1 MAKNAYLDTK
11 ISLLQHLGAKLH
23 LEEVLK
29 HVVGIVVGVDA
40 HLAVLKMFTI
50 NLTWSK
56 IYNWT
61 PKSMFHL

>member
-29 HVVGIVVGVDA
+29 HVVGIVVGVDV
-40 HLAVLKMFTI
+40 HLAGLKTFSI
-50 NLTWSK
+50 NLTLSRV
-56 IYNWT
+56 YNWT
-61 PKSMFHL
+61 PKSM